1 MWVYLIAIRTMKNSM
16 TKAKKRERRVSVS
29 FPDHVWDY
37 LDDEAKETGIPVS
50 LQVTQLISNHVREKK
65 PKK

>member
-1 MWVYLIAIRTMKNSM
+1 MKNKM

-37 LDDEAKETGIPVS
+37 LDDEAKETGVPVS
-50 LQVTQLISNHVREKK
+50 LQVTQIVSNHVREKK